1 MRPKQK
7 IVQEAIDNGTMDKAN
22 NLVSAAYLLASESF
36 ILMDE
41 AADLLRE
48 NGLLMGEVKK
58 LHGEF
63 IKSAERFF
71 NDFKEMVDTKSRRDA
86 YFEDLDAFDKAFRKW
101 SKLIE

>member
-1 MRPKQK
+1 M
-7 IVQEAIDNGTMDKAN
+7 
-22 NLVSAAYLLASESF
+22 
-36 ILMDE
+36 
-41 AADLLRE
+41 
-48 NGLLMGEVKK
+48 KK
-58 LHGEF
+58 LHSEF